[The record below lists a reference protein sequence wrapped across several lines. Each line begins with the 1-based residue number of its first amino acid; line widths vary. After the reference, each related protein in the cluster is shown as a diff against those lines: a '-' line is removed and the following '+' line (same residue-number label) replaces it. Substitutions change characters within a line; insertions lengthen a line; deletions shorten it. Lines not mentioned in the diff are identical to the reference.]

1 METQEDTS
9 SEIVEEIGSG
19 YENRGERKVQAGF
32 ESPGEDT
39 GGENYMGGGL
49 SDDSQGEEETTAAI
63 YKIRRSR
70 AQKEA
75 ILATGRL
82 ICAPHVM
89 MNAEST
95 QGGQDNSRMHA
106 AGSGTMGPRK
116 QVQVRKPNIMG
127 ARVSAPRKSTKG
139 VDKTTTAVLKS
150 NGSADKPSEIEIKA
164 LQGVLKDYG
173 LKKMPTV
180 KSMLGMVLEL
190 TARRVKDIETARKS
204 RQRRRQNR
212 AKGRAGKEH

>member
-1 METQEDTS
+1 
-9 SEIVEEIGSG
+9 
-19 YENRGERKVQAGF
+19 
-32 ESPGEDT
+32 
-39 GGENYMGGGL
+39 
-49 SDDSQGEEETTAAI
+49 
-63 YKIRRSR
+63 
-70 AQKEA
+70 
-75 ILATGRL
+75 LATGRL
-82 ICAPHVM
+82 ICAAE
-89 MNAEST
+89 MNADSSS
-95 QGGQDNSRMHA
+95 QGGTVNSSMHA
-106 AGSGTMGPRK
+106 AGRGATMGPRK

-139 VDKTTTAVLKS
+139 VDKTTTAVLNS

-180 KSMLGMVLEL
+180 KSTLGMVLEL

>member
-1 METQEDTS
+1 
-9 SEIVEEIGSG
+9 
-19 YENRGERKVQAGF
+19 
-32 ESPGEDT
+32 
-39 GGENYMGGGL
+39 MGGGL

-116 QVQVRKPNIMG
+116 QVQVRKP
-127 ARVSAPRKSTKG
+127 RKSTKG
-139 VDKTTTAVLKS
+139 VDNTTTAVLKS

-164 LQGVLKDYG
+164 LQGVLKEYG

-180 KSMLGMVLEL
+180 KSTHNAVNKRRTME
-190 TARRVKDIETARKS
+190 ARVNEMKEERKW
-204 RQRRRQNR
+204 
-212 AKGRAGKEH
+212 KVGGKREWYD